1 MPLALW
7 PHPALGDGRR
17 LRDMRREADSKS
29 QMQKSLSDTER
40 AITLLEQGPDEYFPA
55 SSTMPIRKPRAV
67 ADGTRS
73 VARRTAPPKRRA
85 RASKDIETVAEVFYR
100 DLVWNLRNGVIAVTR
115 DGRIAV
121 MNEVAYRILGLTP
134 QPTDIGQPFP
144 HVLRERQDVIRI
156 LAGAFELS
164 HLPNRAELRLRST
177 GKVIGYTLSQV
188 RDRRDRITGATLFF
202 KDLTRVEQLEE
213 RERLRDRLAALG
225 EMAAAIAHEV
235 KNPLAGIEV
244 MAGILKRQL
253 PEMEDAQSIL
263 RDIIKEAKM
272 ANAIVLEV
280 LDFVRPIRLQV
291 ERVSLADVV
300 RDAISI
306 AESHVQRGGVE
317 IGVDLPE
324 DLAPIL
330 GDPHQLRQLFTNL
343 LTNAFEAM
351 NGTGQVRISAHV
363 LPAEEEFTVGA
374 DPHNLPM
381 VQIEVVDNGPG
392 VPADVMDKIFSPFFT
407 TKPQGSGLGLAIVRK
422 IVDAH
427 DGRIDVSARAERGTR
442 FRVTLPLGGGQE
454 LFAK

>member
-1 MPLALW
+1 
-7 PHPALGDGRR
+7 
-17 LRDMRREADSKS
+17 
-29 QMQKSLSDTER
+29 
-40 AITLLEQGPDEYFPA
+40 
-55 SSTMPIRKPRAV
+55 
-67 ADGTRS
+67 
-73 VARRTAPPKRRA
+73 
-85 RASKDIETVAEVFYR
+85 
-100 DLVWNLRNGVIAVTR
+100 
-115 DGRIAV
+115 
-121 MNEVAYRILGLTP
+121 
-134 QPTDIGQPFP
+134 
-144 HVLRERQDVIRI
+144 
-156 LAGAFELS
+156 
-164 HLPNRAELRLRST
+164 
-177 GKVIGYTLSQV
+177 V
-188 RDRRDRITGATLFF
+188 RDRRGRITGATLFF

-291 ERVSLADVV
+291 ERVSLIDVV

-306 AESHVQRGGVE
+306 AESHAQRGDVE
-317 IGVDLPE
+317 IGVGLPE

-351 NGTGQVRISAHV
+351 NGTGHVRISGHV
-363 LPAEEEFTVGA
+363 LPAEDEPAAAA

-381 VQIEVVDNGPG
+381 VQVEVVDDGPG

-454 LFAK
+454 LFAR